1 MQDELTRI
9 TKVVGDQSQ
18 ETQAEVCSESASEV
32 IPSETSVTA
41 LPVADAKEIPSVVGL
56 DPISENL
63 NPTFKTFES
72 CTDDLGKSAHSF
84 KPSPTHLSPPEVQHV
99 VVEHIVKSND
109 LSSQYHSSF
118 KLRPFSGKVSCSNFE
133 VDYDTWRSSVEF
145 HLADPTISSAQ
156 LVRIIV
162 DSLLPPAASVVKS
175 LGPHSDPQAYLD
187 LLDSAYAAVVDGDE
201 LFAQFLNLNQNSGE
215 KPSSYLHRLHTVLS
229 KVVKMK
235 AIPSGDA
242 DKQLLK
248 QFCRG
253 CWNNSLIS
261 TLQLEQKKNH
271 PPTFAEPLLLLR
283 TEEDK
288 QAAKVNR
295 MKQRLGFSK
304 PKVQSQAHNACFS
317 DSTDSNLPGSVDA
330 PPPPFEQIQKQIVNL
345 QAQIAA
351 LICLKEG
358 KADKNKATKKKN
370 KPKEGAASE
379 KHPLVKPVPA
389 KRPKPWYCFR
399 CGEDGHIANNCNDP
413 PNPTLVSTKRKE

>member
-1 MQDELTRI
+1 M
-9 TKVVGDQSQ
+9 
-18 ETQAEVCSESASEV
+18 
-32 IPSETSVTA
+32 
-41 LPVADAKEIPSVVGL
+41 
-56 DPISENL
+56 
-63 NPTFKTFES
+63 
-72 CTDDLGKSAHSF
+72 
-84 KPSPTHLSPPEVQHV
+84 
-99 VVEHIVKSND
+99 
-109 LSSQYHSSF
+109 
-118 KLRPFSGKVSCSNFE
+118 
-133 VDYDTWRSSVEF
+133 
-145 HLADPTISSAQ
+145 
-156 LVRIIV
+156 

-175 LGPHSDPQAYLD
+175 LGPHSDLQAYLD

-235 AIPSGDA
+235 AIPSSDA

-271 PPTFAEPLLLLR
+271 PPTFAELLLLLH

-288 QAAKVNR
+288 QAAKANR
-295 MKQRLGFSK
+295 VKQHLGFSK
-304 PKVQSQAHNACFS
+304 PKVQSQAHNTCFS
-317 DSTDSNLPGSVDA
+317 DSTDSNLPGLVDA

-358 KADKNKATKKKN
+358 KADKNKATKKKE
-370 KPKEGAASE
+370 KTKEGAASE

-389 KRPKPWYCFR
+389 KRPKPWYCLR
-399 CGEDGHIANNCNDP
+399 GGEDGHIANNCNDS
-413 PNPTLVSTKRKE
+413 PNPTLVSTKRKELKDRQIKTT